1 MRDALPQR
9 CATGGGADRLWFPMG
24 KQLLNSPY
32 SKHIGF
38 SPSGWRHLPCFHWG
52 KGGENPLV
60 SPIGAHHASERRS
73 EAEGTQERRV
83 KLSSHPHCPHFGCFS
98 PEPCLPPPHCWEK
111 HNRFVVFERQ
121 RKTTFRGHETILHGT
136 EALSPS
142 AREQL
147 MGPGGIS
154 DLSVYGMSFGGVGRG
169 TPPGAPQQRSAL
181 LRTLFGTQH
190 PLRWHSL
197 S

>member
-1 MRDALPQR
+1 M
-9 CATGGGADRLWFPMG
+9 
-24 KQLLNSPY
+24 
-32 SKHIGF
+32 
-38 SPSGWRHLPCFHWG
+38 
-52 KGGENPLV
+52 
-60 SPIGAHHASERRS
+60 
-73 EAEGTQERRV
+73 

-136 EALSPS
+136 KALSPS

-154 DLSVYGMSFGGVGRG
+154 DLSVYGMSFGGVEGEHHQV
-169 TPPGAPQQRSAL
+169 PPSSAL
-181 LRTLFGTQH
+181 PSYAHFLGPNTL
-190 PLRWHSL
+190 
-197 S
+197 